1 MKIITVDSHS
11 TLPKY
16 KQIVYSIEAA
26 ISDNRLKKNDKLPSV
41 NKVSLEFSISRDTVL
56 LAYDE
61 LKKGESYM
69 LFWEKDIM

>member
-1 MKIITVDSHS
+1 MKIINVATSS

-16 KQIVYSIEAA
+16 KQIVFSIEAA

-56 LAYDE
+56 QAYDE
-61 LKKGESYM
+61 LKKRG
-69 LFWEKDIM
+69 I